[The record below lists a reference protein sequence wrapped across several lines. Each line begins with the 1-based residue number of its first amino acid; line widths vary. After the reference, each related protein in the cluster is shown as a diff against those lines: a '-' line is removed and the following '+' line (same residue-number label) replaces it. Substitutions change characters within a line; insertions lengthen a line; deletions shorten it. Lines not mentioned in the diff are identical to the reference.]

1 MKYVRQLL
9 LFILA
14 ILRAL
19 LYEWIVK
26 LFELIGL
33 LFAWIRRCCAKA
45 MLPVR
50 LKRSAKERCV
60 KISDPAYKRPDPL
73 IYDQY
78 YLMGQGFAVT
88 WDNPDIDLFHN
99 GVFVPSHM
107 LQPDTDYEV
116 VARIWNNSTEAPV
129 VGLPVNFGY
138 LSFGMGVQSHFIGST
153 KVNLGVKGGPNH
165 PAFAKVTWHTPAAPG
180 HYCIQTSFFWSDD
193 VNPNNNF
200 GQENTDVGTAH
211 SPVQFTFQLR
221 NDTRKR
227 QRYRFDT
234 DGYAIPPRDPCDQ
247 RKPPLPPR
255 STPPREKPGTV
266 AVVPPKHDR
275 RNYPLPAGWTVT
287 FLPAQP
293 ELDPNQEIQMTV
305 TVTPPNGFKG
315 RQPVNVHGFHA
326 DGLAGGVTLY
336 VEGK

>member
-1 MKYVRQLL
+1 MKYIKQLL
-9 LFILA
+9 LFLLA

-19 LYEWIVK
+19 LYEWIVR
-26 LFELIGL
+26 LFELIRML
-33 LFAWIRRCCAKA
+33 LAEIRRWCARA
-45 MLPVR
+45 SLPGR
-50 LKRSAKERCV
+50 LNRSAKEHCV

-88 WDNPDIDLFHN
+88 WDNPDIGLFHN
-99 GVFVPSHM
+99 GALVPSHL
-107 LQPDTDYEV
+107 LQPDTDYQV

-129 VGLPVNFGY
+129 VGLPVNFSY
-138 LSFGMGVQSHFIGST
+138 LSFGMGVQSHPIAST
-153 KVNLGVKGGPNH
+153 SVNLGVKGGPNH
-165 PAFAKVTWHTPAAPG
+165 PAFAQVTWHTPATPG
-180 HYCIQTSFFWSDD
+180 HYCIQTSFFWADD
-193 VNPNNNF
+193 VNPNNNL

-234 DGYAIPPRDPCDQ
+234 DGYGIPPRDPCDQ
-247 RKPPLPPR
+247 RKPAPPPR
-255 STPPREKPGTV
+255 HTPPREKPGTI

-275 RNYPLPAGWTVT
+275 RNYPLPAGWSVT
-287 FLPAQP
+287 FSPAQP
-293 ELDPNQEIQMTV
+293 ALDPNQEIQMTV

-315 RQPVNVHGFHA
+315 RQAVNVHGFHA